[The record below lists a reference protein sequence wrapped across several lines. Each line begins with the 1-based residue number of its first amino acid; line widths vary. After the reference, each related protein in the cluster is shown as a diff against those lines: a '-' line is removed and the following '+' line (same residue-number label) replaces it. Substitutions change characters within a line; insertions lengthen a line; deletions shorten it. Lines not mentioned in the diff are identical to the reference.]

1 MNIELAIVG
10 LGKMGLGINNRLSKK
25 GIKVYGY
32 DSGWNED
39 LYKKNNINGANNLKD
54 LISLFN
60 SSRKIIWVMVPSGKA
75 TDDTITELNTLL
87 NEGDVIIDGGNSN
100 YKESV
105 KKYNLLKSNKIS
117 FLDSGTSGGVWGEE
131 DGYCLMVGGDKDVYE
146 ICEPIFK
153 ALSAE
158 GKGYGYMGKS
168 GSGHFVKMI
177 HNGIEY
183 GMMQSMAEGVE
194 ILNQKKE
201 YNLDLPQITQLWKSG
216 SVVRSWLLDLLND
229 ALTENPNLDGIAPYV
244 EDSGEG
250 RWTIQEAIDLDVP
263 AHSITSSLFS
273 RFYSRN
279 SDSFGFKVLSSL
291 RNQFGGHNIKKSN

>member
-1 MNIELAIVG
+1 MNIEVAIVG

-32 DSGWNED
+32 DSGWNKD
-39 LYKKNNINGANNLKD
+39 LYKKNSINGANSLKD
-54 LISLFN
+54 LIGLFN

-75 TDDTITELNTLL
+75 TDETITNLNTLL
-87 NEGDVIIDGGNSN
+87 DEGDVIIDGGNSN
-100 YKESV
+100 YKESI

-117 FLDSGTSGGVWGEE
+117 FLDSGTSGGVWGEK
-131 DGYCLMVGGDKDVYE
+131 DGYCLMVGGDKDAYE

-153 ALSAE
+153 ALSAKD
-158 GKGYGYMGKS
+158 KGYGYMGKS

-183 GMMQSMAEGVE
+183 GMMQSMAEGIE

-201 YNLDLPQITQLWKSG
+201 YNLDLTQITELWKSG

-229 ALTENPNLDGIAPYV
+229 ALRENPKLDGVAPYV

-279 SDSFGFKVLSSL
+279 SDSFSFKVLSSL

>member
-1 MNIELAIVG
+1 MNIEIAIVG

-25 GIKVYGY
+25 GIKVFGY

-39 LYKKNNINGANNLKD
+39 LYKKNNINGTNNLKD
-54 LISLFN
+54 LIGLFN

-100 YKESV
+100 YKESI

-183 GMMQSMAEGVE
+183 GMMQSMAEGIE

-201 YNLDLPQITQLWKSG
+201 YNLDLTQITELWKSG

-229 ALTENPNLDGIAPYV
+229 ALRENPNLDGIAPYV

>member
-1 MNIELAIVG
+1 MNIEIAIVG

-87 NEGDVIIDGGNSN
+87 DEGDVIIDGGNSN
-100 YKESV
+100 YKESI

-183 GMMQSMAEGVE
+183 GMMQSMAEGIE

-201 YNLDLPQITQLWKSG
+201 YNLDLTQITELWKSG

-229 ALTENPNLDGIAPYV
+229 ALRENPNLEGIAPYV

-279 SDSFGFKVLSSL
+279 SDSFSFKVLSSL

>member
-1 MNIELAIVG
+1 MNIEIAVIG
-10 LGKMGLGINNRLSKK
+10 LGKMGLGISNRLSKK

-32 DSGWNED
+32 DSGWNEN
-39 LYKKNNINGANNLKD
+39 LYKENNINGANNLND
-54 LISLFN
+54 LISLFE

-75 TDDTITELNTLL
+75 TDDTIDNLNSIL
-87 NEGDVIIDGGNSN
+87 NDGDIVIDGGNSN
-100 YKESV
+100 YKESI
-105 KKYNLLKSNKIS
+105 KKYNLLKSNNIS

-131 DGYCLMVGGDKDVYE
+131 EGYCLMVGGDKEVYE
-146 ICEPIFK
+146 ICKPIFE
-153 ALSAE
+153 ALSAD

-183 GMMQSMAEGVE
+183 GMMQSMAEGIE

-201 YNLDLPQITQLWKSG
+201 YSLDLTQITELWKSG

-229 ALTENPNLDGIAPYV
+229 ALKENPNLDGIAPYV

-263 AHSITSSLFS
+263 AHAITSSLYS

-279 SDSFGFKVLSSL
+279 SDSFSFKVLSSL
-291 RNQFGGHNIKKSN
+291 RNQFGGHNMKKSN

>member
-1 MNIELAIVG
+1 MNIEIAIVG

-54 LISLFN
+54 LIGLFN

-100 YKESV
+100 YKDSI

-131 DGYCLMVGGDKDVYE
+131 DGYCLMVGGDKDVYK

-183 GMMQSMAEGVE
+183 GMMQSMAEGIE

-201 YNLDLPQITQLWKSG
+201 YNLDLTQITELWKSG

-229 ALTENPNLDGIAPYV
+229 ALRENPNLDGIAPYV

>member
-1 MNIELAIVG
+1 MNIEIAIVG

-54 LISLFN
+54 LIGLFN

-100 YKESV
+100 YKDSI

>member
-1 MNIELAIVG
+1 MNIEIAIVG

-39 LYKKNNINGANNLKD
+39 LYKKNKINGANNLKD
-54 LISLFN
+54 LIGLFN

-100 YKESV
+100 YKESI

-131 DGYCLMVGGDKDVYE
+131 DGYCFMVGGDKDVYK

-183 GMMQSMAEGVE
+183 GMMQSMAEGIE

-201 YNLDLPQITQLWKSG
+201 YNLDLTQITELWKSG

-229 ALTENPNLDGIAPYV
+229 ALRENPNLDGIAPYV

>member
-1 MNIELAIVG
+1 MEIAVIG
-10 LGKMGLGINNRLSKK
+10 LGKMGLGISNRLSKK

-32 DSGWNED
+32 DSGWNEN
-39 LYKKNNINGANNLKD
+39 LYKENNINGANNLND
-54 LISLFN
+54 LISLFE

-75 TDDTITELNTLL
+75 TDDTIANLNSIL
-87 NEGDVIIDGGNSN
+87 NDGDIVIDGGNSN
-100 YKESV
+100 YKESI
-105 KKYNLLKSNKIS
+105 KKYNLLKSNNIS

-131 DGYCLMVGGDKDVYE
+131 EGYCLMVGGDKEVYE
-146 ICEPIFK
+146 ICKPIFE
-153 ALSAE
+153 ALSAD

-183 GMMQSMAEGVE
+183 GMMQSMAEGIE

-201 YNLDLPQITQLWKSG
+201 YSLDLTQITELWKSG

-229 ALTENPNLDGIAPYV
+229 ALKENPNLDGIAPYV

-263 AHSITSSLFS
+263 AHAITSSLYS

-279 SDSFGFKVLSSL
+279 SDSFSFKVLSSL
-291 RNQFGGHNIKKSN
+291 RNQFGGHNMKKSN

>member
-1 MNIELAIVG
+1 MNIEIAIVG

-39 LYKKNNINGANNLKD
+39 LYKKNNINGANNLKH

-100 YKESV
+100 YKESI
-105 KKYNLLKSNKIS
+105 KKYNFLKSNKIS

-158 GKGYGYMGKS
+158 GKGYGYMGES

-183 GMMQSMAEGVE
+183 GMMQSMAEGIE

-201 YNLDLPQITQLWKSG
+201 YNLDLTQITELWKSG

-229 ALTENPNLDGIAPYV
+229 ALRENPKLDGIAPYV

>member
-1 MNIELAIVG
+1 MNIEIAVIG
-10 LGKMGLGINNRLSKK
+10 LGKMGLGISNRLSKK

-32 DSGWNED
+32 DSGWNEN
-39 LYKKNNINGANNLKD
+39 LYKENNINGANNLND
-54 LISLFN
+54 LISLFE

-75 TDDTITELNTLL
+75 TDDTIANLNSIL
-87 NEGDVIIDGGNSN
+87 NDGDIVIDGGNSN
-100 YKESV
+100 YKESI
-105 KKYNLLKSNKIS
+105 KKYNLLKSNNIS

-131 DGYCLMVGGDKDVYE
+131 EGYCLMVGGDKEVYE
-146 ICEPIFK
+146 ICKPIFE
-153 ALSAE
+153 ALSAD

-183 GMMQSMAEGVE
+183 GMMQSMAEGIE

-201 YNLDLPQITQLWKSG
+201 YSLDLNQITELWKSG

-229 ALTENPNLDGIAPYV
+229 ALKENPNLDGIAPYV

-263 AHSITSSLFS
+263 AHAITSSLYS

-279 SDSFGFKVLSSL
+279 SDSFSFKVLSSL
-291 RNQFGGHNIKKSN
+291 RNQFGGHNMKKSN

>member
-1 MNIELAIVG
+1 M
-10 LGKMGLGINNRLSKK
+10 
-25 GIKVYGY
+25 
-32 DSGWNED
+32 
-39 LYKKNNINGANNLKD
+39 
-54 LISLFN
+54 
-60 SSRKIIWVMVPSGKA
+60 
-75 TDDTITELNTLL
+75 
-87 NEGDVIIDGGNSN
+87 
-100 YKESV
+100 
-105 KKYNLLKSNKIS
+105 
-117 FLDSGTSGGVWGEE
+117 DSGTSGGVWGEK
-131 DGYCLMVGGDKDVYE
+131 DGYCLMVGGDKDAYE

-153 ALSAE
+153 ALSAKD
-158 GKGYGYMGKS
+158 KGYGYMGKS

-183 GMMQSMAEGVE
+183 GMMQSMAEGIE

-201 YNLDLPQITQLWKSG
+201 YNLDLTQITELWKSG

-229 ALTENPNLDGIAPYV
+229 ALRENPKLDGVAPYV

-279 SDSFGFKVLSSL
+279 SDSFSFKVLSSL

>member
-1 MNIELAIVG
+1 
-10 LGKMGLGINNRLSKK
+10 
-25 GIKVYGY
+25 
-32 DSGWNED
+32 
-39 LYKKNNINGANNLKD
+39 
-54 LISLFN
+54 
-60 SSRKIIWVMVPSGKA
+60 MVPSGKA
-75 TDDTITELNTLL
+75 TDDTIANLNSIL
-87 NEGDVIIDGGNSN
+87 NDGDIVIDGGNSN
-100 YKESV
+100 YKESI
-105 KKYNLLKSNKIS
+105 KKYNLLKSNNIS

-131 DGYCLMVGGDKDVYE
+131 EGYCLMVGGDKEVYE
-146 ICEPIFK
+146 ICKPIFE
-153 ALSAE
+153 ALSAD

-183 GMMQSMAEGVE
+183 GMMQSMAEGIE

-201 YNLDLPQITQLWKSG
+201 YSLDLTQITELWKSG

-229 ALTENPNLDGIAPYV
+229 ALKENPNLDGIAPYV

-263 AHSITSSLFS
+263 AHSITSSLYS

-279 SDSFGFKVLSSL
+279 SDSFSFKVLSSL
-291 RNQFGGHNIKKSN
+291 RNQFGGHNMKKSN

>member
-1 MNIELAIVG
+1 MNIEIAIVG

-54 LISLFN
+54 LIGLFN

-100 YKESV
+100 YKESI
-105 KKYNLLKSNKIS
+105 KKFNLLKSNKIS

-131 DGYCLMVGGDKDVYE
+131 DGYCLMVGGDKDIYK

-183 GMMQSMAEGVE
+183 GMMQSMAEGIE

-201 YNLDLPQITQLWKSG
+201 YNLDLTQITELWKSG

-229 ALTENPNLDGIAPYV
+229 ALRENPNLDGIAPYV

>member
-32 DSGWNED
+32 DSSWNED

-177 HNGIEY
+177 LNGIEY

>member
-1 MNIELAIVG
+1 MNIEIAIVG

-32 DSGWNED
+32 DSGWNEN
-39 LYKKNNINGANNLKD
+39 LYKENNINGANNLND
-54 LISLFN
+54 LISLFE

-75 TDDTITELNTLL
+75 TDDTIDNLNSIL
-87 NEGDVIIDGGNSN
+87 NDGDIVIDGGNSN
-100 YKESV
+100 YKESI
-105 KKYNLLKSNKIS
+105 KKYNLLKSNNIS

-131 DGYCLMVGGDKDVYE
+131 EGYCLMVGGDKEVYE
-146 ICEPIFK
+146 ICKPIFE
-153 ALSAE
+153 ALSAD

-183 GMMQSMAEGVE
+183 GMMQSMAEGIE

-201 YNLDLPQITQLWKSG
+201 YNLNLTQITELWKSG

-229 ALTENPNLDGIAPYV
+229 ALKENPNLDGIAPYV

-263 AHSITSSLFS
+263 AHAITSSLYS

-279 SDSFGFKVLSSL
+279 SDSFSFKVLSSL
-291 RNQFGGHNIKKSN
+291 RNQFGGHNMKKSN

>member
-32 DSGWNED
+32 DSSWNED

-183 GMMQSMAEGVE
+183 GMMQSMAEGIE

>member
-1 MNIELAIVG
+1 MNIEIAVIG
-10 LGKMGLGINNRLSKK
+10 LGKMGLGISNRLSKK

-32 DSGWNED
+32 DSGWDEN
-39 LYKKNNINGANNLKD
+39 LYKENNINGANNLND
-54 LISLFN
+54 LISLFE

-75 TDDTITELNTLL
+75 TDDTIANLNSIL
-87 NEGDVIIDGGNSN
+87 NDGDIVIDGGNSN
-100 YKESV
+100 YKESI
-105 KKYNLLKSNKIS
+105 KKYNLLKSNNIS

-131 DGYCLMVGGDKDVYE
+131 EGYCLMVGGDKEVYE
-146 ICEPIFK
+146 ICEPIFE
-153 ALSAE
+153 ALSAD

-183 GMMQSMAEGVE
+183 GMMQSMAEGIE

-201 YNLDLPQITQLWKSG
+201 YSLDLTQITELWKSG

-229 ALTENPNLDGIAPYV
+229 ALKENPNLDGIAPYV

-263 AHSITSSLFS
+263 AHAITSSLYS

-279 SDSFGFKVLSSL
+279 SDSFSFKVLSSL
-291 RNQFGGHNIKKSN
+291 RNQFGGHNMKKSN

>member
-1 MNIELAIVG
+1 MNIEIAIVG

-54 LISLFN
+54 LIGLFN

-100 YKESV
+100 YKESI

-117 FLDSGTSGGVWGEE
+117 FLDSGTSGGVWGEK
-131 DGYCLMVGGDKDVYE
+131 DGYCLMVGGNKDVYE

-183 GMMQSMAEGVE
+183 GMMQSMAEGIE

-201 YNLDLPQITQLWKSG
+201 YNLDLTQITELWKSG

-229 ALTENPNLDGIAPYV
+229 ALRENPNLDGIAPYV

>member
-32 DSGWNED
+32 DSSWNED

-54 LISLFN
+54 LIGLFN

-100 YKESV
+100 YIDSI

>member
-32 DSGWNED
+32 DSSWNEN

-131 DGYCLMVGGDKDVYE
+131 DGYCLMVGGDKDVYK

-183 GMMQSMAEGVE
+183 GMMQSMAEGIE
-194 ILNQKKE
+194 ILNQKKD
-201 YNLDLPQITQLWKSG
+201 YNLDLTQITELWKSG

-229 ALTENPNLDGIAPYV
+229 ALRENPNLDGIAPYV

>member
-1 MNIELAIVG
+1 MEIAIVG

-39 LYKKNNINGANNLKD
+39 LYKKNKINGANNLKD
-54 LISLFN
+54 LIGLFN

-100 YKESV
+100 YKESI

-131 DGYCLMVGGDKDVYE
+131 DGYCLMVGGDKDVYK

-183 GMMQSMAEGVE
+183 GMMQSMAEGIE

-201 YNLDLPQITQLWKSG
+201 YNLDLTQITELWKSG

-229 ALTENPNLDGIAPYV
+229 ALRENPNLDGIAPYV

>member
-1 MNIELAIVG
+1 MNIEIAIVG

-39 LYKKNNINGANNLKD
+39 LYKKNNINSANNLKD
-54 LISLFN
+54 LIGLFN

-87 NEGDVIIDGGNSN
+87 NEGDIIIDGGNSN
-100 YKESV
+100 YKESI

-183 GMMQSMAEGVE
+183 GMMQSMAEGIE

-201 YNLDLPQITQLWKSG
+201 YNLDLTQITELWKSG

-229 ALTENPNLDGIAPYV
+229 ALRENPNLDGIAPYV

>member
-32 DSGWNED
+32 DSSWNEN

-100 YKESV
+100 YKDSI